1 MYSVYCRVMQKL
13 CFIHFCNYNI
23 FLFAELVEEFKV
35 FAATANGINTI
46 NKLRKYY
53 GEQTIPT
60 APVDVDGMPS
70 NDELYDLVA
79 DPKYKTDPAFR
90 RKVEQ
95 QFARAFPGKVDTGEI

>member
-1 MYSVYCRVMQKL
+1 
-13 CFIHFCNYNI
+13 
-23 FLFAELVEEFKV
+23 
-35 FAATANGINTI
+35 
-46 NKLRKYY
+46 
-53 GEQTIPT
+53 
-60 APVDVDGMPS
+60 MPS